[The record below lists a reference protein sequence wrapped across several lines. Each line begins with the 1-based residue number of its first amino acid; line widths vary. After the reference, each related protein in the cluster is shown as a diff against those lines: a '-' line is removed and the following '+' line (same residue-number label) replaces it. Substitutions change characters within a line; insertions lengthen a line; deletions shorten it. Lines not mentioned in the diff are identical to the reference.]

1 MTGNKDKADMKT
13 DVSILKTLSGPV
25 FAEQYKTADKIPLSQ
40 AAHQLF
46 KTEEFKAVR
55 FFHFRSESE
64 LSGSSI
70 AYAVKAGTGENGT
83 LLDGYGLSGESNA
96 GGFNCFKGK
105 SALYDSSIAYAL
117 NTGAGEKG
125 FTIDGY
131 GPFGDL
137 SFAGFM
143 QKTEKINQ

>member
-1 MTGNKDKADMKT
+1 MTGYKDKADMKT
-13 DVSILKTLSGPV
+13 DVFILKTLSGPV
-25 FAEQYKTADKIPLSQ
+25 FLEQYKTAGKVPPSP

-46 KTEEFKAVR
+46 KTEEFKAVH
-55 FFHFRSESE
+55 FYHFRSESE

-70 AYAVKAGTGENGT
+70 AYAIKAGTGENGT
-83 LLDGYGLSGESNA
+83 LLDGYGSSGESND
-96 GGFNCFKGK
+96 GVFYCFKGK
-105 SALYDSSIAYAL
+105 SALYDSSIAYAQ
-117 NTGAGEKG
+117 NTNAGKKG

-143 QKTEKINQ
+143 QKTKKINQ